1 MKRVLRKQNHCAYE
15 CIYHIVLCTKY
26 RREIFNDGVFAY
38 MEATLKELHA
48 HYPELDI
55 TEINH
60 DKDHIHIMMW
70 IPPKYAVSK
79 VVNILKSNTARHLKQ
94 KFPFLKEVY
103 WGTES
108 IWSDGYFVSTVGYN
122 EELVRKY
129 IEKQGEEDAGRA
141 QLVML

>member
-1 MKRVLRKQNHCAYE
+1 M
-15 CIYHIVLCTKY
+15 LCSKY
-26 RREIFNDGVFAY
+26 RRKIFNDGVFKY
-38 MEATLKELHA
+38 VKATLKELNE

-55 TEINH
+55 QEINH
-60 DKDHIHIMMW
+60 DEDHIHIMMW
-70 IPPKYAVSK
+70 IPPKYSVSR
-79 VVNILKSNTARHLKQ
+79 VINILKSNTARHLKQ

-122 EELVRKY
+122 EDMIRKY

>member
-1 MKRVLRKQNHCAYE
+1 MVKRVLRKQNHCAYE

-38 MEATLKELHA
+38 METTLKELHA

-55 TEINH
+55 VEINH
-60 DKDHIHIMMW
+60 DKDHIHIMLW
-70 IPPKYAVSK
+70 IPL
-79 VVNILKSNTARHLKQ
+79 LKK
-94 KFPFLKEVY
+94 VY
-103 WGTES
+103 WGTDS
-108 IWSDGYFVSTVGYN
+108 IWSDGYFVSMVGYN
-122 EELVRKY
+122 EELIRKY

>member
-15 CIYHIVLCTKY
+15 CIYHLVLCSKY
-26 RREIFNDGVFAY
+26 RRKIFNDGVFAY
-38 MEATLKELHA
+38 MKATLKDLSA

-55 TEINH
+55 QEINH
-60 DKDHIHIMMW
+60 DEDHIHLMMW

-79 VVNILKSNTARHLKQ
+79 VVNIIKANTARHLKQ

-122 EELVRKY
+122 EEIIRKY